1 MSGTEKRPE
10 EISGKNSGGARD
22 SAVAAKR
29 KKLALLGA
37 DVSDSESPQIHTF
50 ILSQLGF
57 SCDYECVSAGADG
70 VGEAVKRLLAE
81 KDGFNVTVPYKKT
94 VIPYLSGL
102 SDTAKAFDS
111 VNTVTAG
118 RGYNTDGTGFLQML
132 AAAGIEPA
140 GKRVLVLGAGG
151 SGRSSAAALLSSGA
165 QVWLYQRRE
174 ELLKE
179 VCRLLGA
186 NRAEDPEAGGYDL
199 IVNCTGVGMHKT
211 VGQSPVSGRA
221 FSGCQAAVDLIYSP
235 AESEFL
241 RLARL
246 AGKKTLNGH
255 AMLFYQAYD
264 ADCLYLGR
272 TPDRTEADELCRKYF
287 LR

>member
-1 MSGTEKRPE
+1 M
-10 EISGKNSGGARD
+10 
-22 SAVAAKR
+22 
-29 KKLALLGA
+29 
-37 DVSDSESPQIHTF
+37 
-50 ILSQLGF
+50 SQLGF

-165 QVWLYQRRE
+165 NVWLYQRRE

-179 VCRLLGA
+179 VCRSLGA

-246 AGKKTLNGH
+246 AGK
-255 AMLFYQAYD
+255 
-264 ADCLYLGR
+264 R
-272 TPDRTEADELCRKYF
+272 R
-287 LR
+287 

>member
-10 EISGKNSGGARD
+10 EISGKNFGGARD
-22 SAVAAKR
+22 VAAKR

-132 AAAGIEPA
+132 VAAGIEPA

-179 VCRLLGA
+179 VCRSLGA
-186 NRAEDPEAGGYDL
+186 NRAEDPEEGGYDL
-199 IVNCTGVGMHKT
+199 LVNCTGVGMHKT
-211 VGQSPVSGRA
+211 VGQSPVSVRA

-272 TPDRTEADELCRKYF
+272 TPDWSEADELCRKYF